1 MQQISPSTQ
10 LMESF
15 FFLTSFMEVYDMYL
29 KAVFIPSS
37 EMV

>member
-1 MQQISPSTQ
+1 MRQISPSTQ
-10 LMESF
+10 LMES